1 MKVAGKQM
9 TAQQRFDEH
18 YITSSEIAREMEV
31 SRVSVLRARER
42 GDLPDPVTVGDS
54 VVTIW
59 EREVIRPALNAW
71 KVRLH
76 EARNPTP
83 KK

>member
-1 MKVAGKQM
+1 M
-9 TAQQRFDEH
+9 TAQSRFNEN
-18 YITSSEIAREMEV
+18 YITSSEIAHMLEV

-59 EREVIRPALNAW
+59 ERAAVMPAIEAW
-71 KVRLH
+71 KGKLQ
-76 EARNPTP
+76 EARAR
-83 KK
+83 